1 MHTTTTTTTT
11 ITATATTATTAHNK
25 LKCICYI
32 PKLNYWWFWKYIIP
46 FGSRRTQWGYR
57 QTRVGRKQQ
66 MFHCHKFPNQ
76 KEIFLPVAYI
86 ALKWDNIEIYLQSF
100 KFQQRFLPNFFFFL
114 GYTQP
119 MKPLSRAKAIPRN
132 CISFEWIL

>member
-1 MHTTTTTTTT
+1 MIYPLHTTTTTTTT
-11 ITATATTATTAHNK
+11 ITATATTTTTAHNK

-32 PKLNYWWFWKYIIP
+32 HKLNYWWFWKYIIP
-46 FGSRRTQWGYR
+46 FASRHSGVHR

-86 ALKWDNIEIYLQSF
+86 ALKWDSIEVYLQSF
-100 KFQQRFLPNFFFFL
+100 KFQQPFLPNFFFLFGL
-114 GYTQP
+114 HAA
-119 MKPLSRAKAIPRN
+119 MKSLSRA
-132 CISFEWIL
+132 